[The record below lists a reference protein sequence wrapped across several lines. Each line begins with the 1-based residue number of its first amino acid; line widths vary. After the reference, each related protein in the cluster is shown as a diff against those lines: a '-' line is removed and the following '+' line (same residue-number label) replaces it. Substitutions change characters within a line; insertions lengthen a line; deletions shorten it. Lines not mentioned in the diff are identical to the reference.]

1 MHIHHTFF
9 FQRCIFNLRKSLG
22 RRLGGVVFDVH
33 IIGAAV
39 NGRKY
44 FRWNI
49 LKTAVSNFHQFMKMI
64 TSYFPSFMVKYKFF
78 KHNGD
83 PHVKWLIKIIG
94 CTFELTLINIMSVFF
109 HKSREIVENLF

>member
-1 MHIHHTFF
+1 M
-9 FQRCIFNLRKSLG
+9 G

-33 IIGAAV
+33 IIGTAV

-64 TSYFPSFMVKYKFF
+64 TSYFSPFMVKYKFF

-83 PHVKWLIKIIG
+83 LHVKCLIKILGSI
-94 CTFELTLINIMSVFF
+94 FELTLINIMSVVF
-109 HKSREIVENLF
+109 HKSSER